1 MSEAH
6 KLCLS
11 DKKAEKPAKRSQR
24 IAHLCCL
31 LRMTNIWLAHDKG
44 SIVSD
49 PSAVAK
55 VCGLK
60 IVIMK

>member
-11 DKKAEKPAKRSQR
+11 DKKAEKPVKRSQQ

-31 LRMTNIWLAHDKG
+31 LRMSNIWLTHNKG